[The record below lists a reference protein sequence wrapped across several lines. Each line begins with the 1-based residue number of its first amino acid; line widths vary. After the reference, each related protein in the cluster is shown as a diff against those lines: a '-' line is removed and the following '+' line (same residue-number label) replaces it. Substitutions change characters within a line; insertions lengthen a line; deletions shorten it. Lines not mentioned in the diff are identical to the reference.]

1 MGFGN
6 LGIAEVRERQKSGY
20 YDKMSSLVKAEADR
34 RAKLYKLGIENQ
46 IKANLVNYML
56 TNKGERYMNPSFGS
70 NLRALLFEQIDDSEL
85 DDLLEVIQL
94 NVSQEFPTIE
104 VKEISFDTSNEVKDR
119 NEIAFSMTYTV
130 KILGIEDDLQ
140 ILLQ

>member
-1 MGFGN
+1 M
-6 LGIAEVRERQKSGY
+6 AEIISKQAPIDS
-20 YDKMSSLVKAEADR
+20 DQR
-34 RAKLYKLGIENQ
+34 RAVGFKLPMDGSAVFIPTYTTRDQ